1 MLLLR
6 LQSAA
11 RYLLPSPLP
20 EHLQRQTSR
29 AEAQPARAQ
38 PAEEAK
44 STLPHGVCSHAP
56 AGVSRAPAGSAS
68 MRTTY
73 RPWQRQRRLSHPPPR
88 HRGVYEKIYPFQCT
102 KIPLPEARPSG
113 RVTVST

>member
-1 MLLLR
+1 MGAHAATRCVVSREADRSALRGGALHLQTALRVGIMLPLR

-20 EHLQRQTSR
+20 EHLQRQSSR

-44 STLPHGVCSHAP
+44 STLPHGICSDAP
-56 AGVSRAPAGSAS
+56 SRVSRAPAGSAS
-68 MRTTY
+68 MRTT
-73 RPWQRQRRLSHPPPR
+73 
-88 HRGVYEKIYPFQCT
+88 
-102 KIPLPEARPSG
+102 
-113 RVTVST
+113 